1 MSDTSH
7 QHVAAGSGPTE
18 GDGVSY
24 RGIVWFIVILAGTT
38 LACQLLV
45 WGMIAFMNRQ
55 AAHEDVASQPVIAAF
70 GNSNTQCVPN
80 PSPLEHERVTE
91 TPCISK
97 EGQVLPGRNA
107 PQPNLMA
114 DDPLGLK
121 AFRDKEDEI
130 LEHYDV
136 MDKNAGTYRIPIERA
151 KELLLE
157 RGIPGGALTAETPA
171 APAKVKK

>member
-7 QHVAAGSGPTE
+7 QHVVAGSGPTE

-38 LACQLLV
+38 FACQLLV

-55 AAHEDVASQPVIAAF
+55 AAQEDTASQSVLATF
-70 GNSNTQCVPN
+70 GNQNPDCVQH
-80 PSPLEHERVTE
+80 PSPIESERVVE

-97 EGQVLPGRNA
+97 EGQVLAGRNA

-114 DDPLGLK
+114 DDPTGLK
-121 AFRDKEDEI
+121 AFRDKEDAI

-151 KELLLE
+151 KQLLLE
-157 RGIPGGALTAETPA
+157 RGIPGGALTP
-171 APAKVKK
+171 APATAPAVKK